1 MSPFISACLRP
12 TALATAILSTLPVI
26 ARADDTSPI
35 VSSSSV
41 TLSNL
46 HYELVNLQP
55 NGGSTPTVSFD
66 WTGQLSTTNGSSGPL
81 TDASQTYGNTL
92 LPASPITLS
101 GTNNST
107 SISTTPNGATLRSVT
122 TLQNLQAGGEQITN
136 DPGFHA
142 LNWNNYN
149 SAGLSLSNPNSVAG
163 GFLDRA
169 DFGQFTL
176 SANTALRITG
186 TVTSTSSLDLTPLLN
201 ALTAGTSG
209 TAETITASANSNGF
223 GFGVAPNVQLL
234 LGKLQVNQDNTGN
247 ESSLGVQGSAFAL
260 YNANL
265 SVSNAQP
272 TASDSNSQAF
282 ELVFTNLH
290 DTAQTGDLMLSLNAS
305 SGIYAGMSYVIPDVP
320 SIPEPSTYALMGL
333 GLVGITLTRR
343 RITR

>member
-1 MSPFISACLRP
+1 MSPFIRACLRP
-12 TALATAILSTLPVI
+12 TALAIGILSVLPLT
-26 ARADDTSPI
+26 ARADDTSA
-35 VSSSSV
+35 VVASTTV

-55 NGGSTPTVSFD
+55 NGGSIPAVSFD
-66 WTGQLSTTNGSSGPL
+66 WTGQLSTTRGFQFP
-81 TDASQTYGNTL
+81 DPDVSQTYGNTL
-92 LPASPITLS
+92 LPASPTTVT
-101 GTNNST
+101 GTNGLT
-107 SISTTPNGATLRSVT
+107 SISTTADSVTLQSVT
-122 TLQNLQAGGEQITN
+122 TLQNLQAGGQQISN
-136 DPGFHA
+136 DPGFHS
-142 LNWNNYN
+142 LNWYNYN

-163 GFLDRA
+163 GLFGMA

-186 TVTSTSSLDLTPLLN
+186 TMASTSSLDLTPLLN
-201 ALTAGTSG
+201 ALTTGTSG
-209 TAETITASANSNGF
+209 TTGTITASANSNGI
-223 GFGVAPNVQLL
+223 GPNAQLM
-234 LGKLQVNQDNTGN
+234 LGKLQVNQDSNGN
-247 ESSLGVQGSAFAL
+247 IPSIGVQGSAFSL
-260 YNANL
+260 NNANL

-343 RITR
+343 RITS